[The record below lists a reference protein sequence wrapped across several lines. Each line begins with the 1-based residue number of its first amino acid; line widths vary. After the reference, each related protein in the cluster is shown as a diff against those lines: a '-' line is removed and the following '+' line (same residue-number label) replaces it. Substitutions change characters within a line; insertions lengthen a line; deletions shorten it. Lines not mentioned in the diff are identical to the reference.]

1 MAPDGATLPGMDAS
15 SGSAAA
21 VMEPGARRPRRWPR
35 RLALGLATLLVVS
48 LIAVVFVPPVRVGAQ
63 VALLVPELLG
73 TGPRIMSATTP
84 EPFRA
89 SLGYGPAADRMD
101 VYRPGGDAPG
111 DTLRPAVLLVMGV
124 SPAPLDDPRV
134 LRVGNAIARLGVVVG
149 VPSSADLI
157 AARLVADEPARV
169 VAAFETLA
177 GLPGVDPGRVGM
189 AGFSVGASLSLIAA
203 ADPRIADRVAWVSS
217 FGAYADAATL
227 LVDVA
232 TRSVERDGVVEP
244 WPPGEMTRQV
254 FLGMLLGA
262 VGDGPER
269 DALRAA
275 VEPIVLGDGP
285 TATSFDPV
293 VAGSLSG
300 DALAA
305 FQLATAVDRATAE
318 RAVADLTPERRTL
331 LAAVSPV
338 VWVGRIVAPVFLMH
352 EVTDD
357 AIPVSHLAPLAEAV
371 PAASLRR
378 VTEFR
383 LFDHIEARSGIGIED
398 TPELVRLYL
407 HLVDVVGVALG

>member
-1 MAPDGATLPGMDAS
+1 VDAS
-15 SGSAAA
+15 SGSGTATVGLAT
-21 VMEPGARRPRRWPR
+21 RRPRRWPR
-35 RLALGLATLLVVS
+35 RLAIGLAAL
-48 LIAVVFVPPVRVGAQ
+48 LIAAVAAVAFVPPVRVGAQ

-73 TGPRIMSATTP
+73 AGPRILSATTP
-84 EPFRA
+84 EPVRS
-89 SLGYGPAADRMD
+89 SLGYGPGADRMD
-101 VYRPGGDAPG
+101 VYRPGGDGPA
-111 DTLRPAVLLVMGV
+111 DALHPAVLLVMGV

-177 GLPGVDPGRVGM
+177 GLPGVDPGRIGM

-203 ADPRIADRVAWVSS
+203 ADPRITDRITWVSA

-232 TRSVERDGVVEP
+232 THSVVRDGVVEP
-244 WPPGEMTRQV
+244 WPPGSMTRRV
-254 FLGMLLGA
+254 FLGMLLEA
-262 VGDGPER
+262 VPDGPQR

-285 TATSFDPV
+285 TATSFDPN
-293 VAGSLSG
+293 VARLLAG

-305 FQLATAVDRATAE
+305 YTLATAADRAAAE

-338 VWVGRIVAPVFLMH
+338 VWADRIMAPVFLMH

-357 AIPVSHLAPLAEAV
+357 AIPVSHLAPLAETI
-371 PAASLRR
+371 PEASLRR

-383 LFDHIEARSGIGIED
+383 LFDHIEARSGIGLED